1 MASKAELASL
11 IIDEL
16 LLGQQPDGIAEPFRP
31 EHPFDA
37 SPQLPAGNGRWIPFS
52 RTGQKHIDAFA
63 KLVADNDPRIAK
75 SFGKTD
81 VAKIVGRAFG
91 AAFAGVDI
99 DLERFVIDEQVF
111 AAACDELAS
120 ALSPAQTTDDM
131 ILGCW
136 ALTGA
141 GTEDIRI
148 GPVRFVDRRLWL
160 DEMAAGGRLSATS
173 ARRILA
179 RWDGRSIRPR
189 KPTSD
194 TVWERGTIDA
204 VGDTDTVCVVTT
216 AGLAHKVAEQ
226 KGLLAARIALTT
238 LALHWQTPSK
248 ALERM
253 GLLHDGP
260 LYRRE
265 SIVFTGGGL
274 FRTSTDSSGIKGH
287 FITDEWREMRKTI
300 DWLWG
305 PVGEALTTYLQ
316 PSHSPVQP
324 TVMNALFAALWWFH
338 EASRERSPLI
348 AIVKYFACLDALTG
362 GNEDAGVR
370 DLIKARLGFNPD
382 DPLTKNGKTVKQAVR
397 EMYRARSLTIHGT
410 NSLLGYDWVDSRG
423 LAESIASHCLRSCC
437 DWIHS
442 NSTTDDLAALR
453 R

>member
-1 MASKAELASL
+1 MAAKAELASL

-16 LLGQQPDGIAEPFRP
+16 LLGQRPDRVAEPFRS
-31 EHPFDA
+31 ERPFDT
-37 SPQLPAGNGRWIPFS
+37 SPQLPAGNGRWLPFS
-52 RTGQKHIDAFA
+52 RTGQKHINAFA
-63 KLVADNDPRIAK
+63 KVVADNDPRIAK

-91 AAFAGVDI
+91 AAFTGVDI
-99 DLERFVIDEQVF
+99 DLERFVIDEEVF

-120 ALSPAQTTDDM
+120 ALSPAQTTEDL
-131 ILGCW
+131 ILGCR

-141 GTEDIRI
+141 GTEDLRI

-160 DEMAAGGRLSATS
+160 DEMAAGGKLSATS
-173 ARRILA
+173 VRRIRA
-179 RWDGRSIRPR
+179 RWDGRSVRPR
-189 KPTSD
+189 KPTNDSM
-194 TVWERGTIDA
+194 WERGTIDA
-204 VGDTDTVCVVTT
+204 MGDTDTVCVVTT
-216 AGLAHKVAEQ
+216 AGLSHTVAEQ

-265 SIVFTGGGL
+265 SIIFAGDGL
-274 FRTSTDSSGIKGH
+274 ARTSTGSSGIKGH

-305 PVGEALTTYLQ
+305 PVGETLTAYVQ
-316 PSHSPVQP
+316 PSHGP
-324 TVMNALFAALWWFH
+324 TRPSVMNALFAALWWFH
-338 EASRERSPLI
+338 EACRERSPLI
-348 AIVKYFACLDALTG
+348 AIVKYSACLDALAG
-362 GNEDAGVR
+362 GKEESGIR
-370 DLIKARLGFNPD
+370 DLIQARLGFGQD
-382 DPLTKNGKTVKQAVR
+382 DALTKSGKTVKQAVR
-397 EMYRARSLTIHGT
+397 EIYKARSLTIDGT

-437 DWIHS
+437 DWVHS
-442 NSTTDDLAALR
+442 NSTTDDLTALR